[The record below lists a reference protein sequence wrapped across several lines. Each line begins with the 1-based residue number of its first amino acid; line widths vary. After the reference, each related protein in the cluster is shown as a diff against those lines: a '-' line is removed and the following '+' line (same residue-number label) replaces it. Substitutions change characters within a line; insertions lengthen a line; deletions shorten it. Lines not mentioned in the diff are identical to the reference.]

1 MNSDKNPVEYYNE
14 AVEMLQTMRQEMQA
28 KLEDIEGIK
37 TKLFITDTKLQLTQT
52 ELKETQVKLKATE
65 NYIDNT
71 LVGSVTPFAITT
83 PPEGWLI
90 CNGEAISR
98 TTYVRLFEKIGT
110 TFGQGDSQTTF
121 NLPDLRG
128 VFIRGWDTD
137 NRFDLKREF
146 GSYQDDQIQ
155 SHTHQ
160 DSGHSHNGSVSDNGS
175 HHHSS
180 SISSAG
186 NHSHYG
192 SIVENGSH
200 NHGGIASIDGEH
212 FHRPRYGNLLEFYPK
227 EGTSVFLSSKN
238 GGRFSSCPFSIDDA
252 GAHSHNLLIKH
263 AGSHSHNLNINSTGS
278 HSHNLDINSSSNH
291 SHTISINDSSAS
303 LGNPANS
310 GLEKI
315 RHGNETRTKN
325 LALIY
330 CIKY

>member
-1 MNSDKNPVEYYNE
+1 MNQDKNPVEYYNE

-28 KLEDIEGIK
+28 KLDDIEAIK

-65 NYIDNT
+65 EYIDNT
-71 LVGSVTPFAITT
+71 LVGSVTPFAMTA

-90 CNGEAISR
+90 CNGEAVSR
-98 TTYVRLFEKIGT
+98 TTYARLFEKIGT
-110 TFGQGDSQTTF
+110 TFGQGDGQTTF

-137 NRFDLKREF
+137 NRFDWEREF
-146 GSYQDDQIQ
+146 GSYQNDQIQ

-160 DSGHSHNGSVSDNGS
+160 DSGHSHNGSVSSNGS
-175 HHHSS
+175 HYHGGK
-180 SISSAG
+180 IADAG

-192 SIVENGSH
+192 SVVENGSH
-200 NHGGIASIDGEH
+200 NHSGSTSSNGVHNHIGNDIKLSSQGRTNHAGILIGNVLNGGISI
-212 FHRPRYGNLLEFYPK
+212 P
-227 EGTSVFLSSKN
+227 
-238 GGRFSSCPFSIDDA
+238 DA
-252 GAHSHNLLIKH
+252 GNHSHFFSTNN

-278 HSHNLDINSSSNH
+278 HSHNLNINSSGNH

-303 LGNPANS
+303 LGNPINS